1 MKEYMFQIASTNDG
15 KIIEIPDVFVY
26 SLALLFVIT
35 LFTLSNQK
43 NAK

>member
-1 MKEYMFQIASTNDG
+1 MFEIGTTNDG
-15 KIIEIPDVFVY
+15 NIIEIPDVFVY
-26 SLALLFVIT
+26 SLVILFVIT